1 MKDFNLKVSELKL
14 LDPNEYTEGNNP
26 VLSAL
31 FHTFLNDELGNNSD
45 EVQTLMNENI
55 AQDKFLKSLT
65 PQQMDLYDKMFW
77 ENSSITSKIETERF
91 IFGFK
96 LAIMLFNEGYKGYNL
111 RGVQNER
118 KG

>member
-1 MKDFNLKVSELKL
+1 MKDLNLKISELKL
-14 LDPNEYTEGNNP
+14 LDPNEYTERNNP

-65 PQQMDLYDKMFW
+65 PQQMDLYDEMYW

-96 LAIMLFNEGYKGYNL
+96 LALMLFNEGYKGYNL
-111 RGVQNER
+111 RGVPNEW